1 MIDGSEARLG
11 SLAFCDAE
19 AEGARVAARH
29 PDASLIAF
37 RHGETCHVFAI
48 RQQLRPD
55 AEAVV
60 AALSRAGLQLEILSG
75 DRPEAVAPV
84 AAALGIPVARGG
96 LKPADKIERLDA
108 LNAGGRKVLM
118 VGDGLNDAPAL
129 ARAHV
134 SMSPITAV
142 HLTQAAA
149 DAVFLGDRLAP
160 VAHAVAVSRTAL
172 MLMKQNLWLAV
183 VYNAIAVPIAIAGW
197 VTPLIAALAMS
208 GSSVIVTANA
218 LRARHGRL

>member
-1 MIDGSEARLG
+1 MVDDAEVRLG
-11 SLAFCDAE
+11 SLAFCEAE
-19 AEGARVAARH
+19 AEGAAVAERH

-37 RHGETCHVFAI
+37 RHGDERHVFAV
-48 RQQLRPD
+48 RQVLRPD
-55 AEAVV
+55 AVAVV
-60 AALSRAGLQLEILSG
+60 GALRKAGLTIAILSG
-75 DRPEAVAPV
+75 DRAEAVTAV
-84 AAALGIPVARGG
+84 AGALDIADATGG
-96 LKPADKIERLDA
+96 LKPADKMARLDA
-108 LNAGGRKVLM
+108 LKADGKRVLM

-160 VAHAVAVSRTAL
+160 VAHAIAVSRTAL
-172 MLMKQNLWLAV
+172 RLMKENLWIAV
-183 VYNAIAVPIAIAGW
+183 VYNTIAVPIAIAGL

-208 GSSVIVTANA
+208 GSSIIVTANA
-218 LRARHGRL
+218 LRARRGRL